1 MSCLYHN
8 VPGRLRI
15 KIPSIK
21 HNHHRAC
28 KIEGRVMALYGVQHV
43 SLNPTTGSLKIMYD
57 PDEIASDEIIH
68 SLSTAGYLDEAITTS
83 GSSHTHRGAAWA
95 AQTIGKVAM
104 NVALENSG
112 LGLLAAL
119 I

>member
-21 HNHHRAC
+21 QNRFSAH
-28 KIEGRVMALYGVQHV
+28 KIENRVIALYGVQHV
-43 SLNPTTGSLKIMYD
+43 SLNPTTGSLKILYD
-57 PDEIASDEIIH
+57 PDEIGCNEIIQI
-68 SLSTAGYLDEAITTS
+68 LTQAGYLDKAITSPDNNREHKEVT
-83 GSSHTHRGAAWA
+83 WA
-95 AQTIGKVAM
+95 AQAIGKVAM
-104 NVALENSG
+104 NVALENTG

>member
-15 KIPSIK
+15 KLPSIK
-21 HNHHRAC
+21 HNHHRAR
-28 KIEGRVMALYGVQHV
+28 KIEGRVMALYGVQDV

-57 PDEIASDEIIH
+57 PDEIASDEIIQA
-68 SLSTAGYLDEAITTS
+68 LSKAGYLDKAMTTS
-83 GSSHTHRGAAWA
+83 ENNHAHRGATWA